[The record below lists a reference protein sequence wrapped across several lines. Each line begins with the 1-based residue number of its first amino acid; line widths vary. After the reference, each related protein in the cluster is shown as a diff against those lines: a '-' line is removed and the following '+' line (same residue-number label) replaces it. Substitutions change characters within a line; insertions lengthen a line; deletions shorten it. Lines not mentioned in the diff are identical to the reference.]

1 MLRVDRTNA
10 CGDGSD
16 AAADPASGVQASA
29 VAGDH
34 TAALAQPAE
43 SAAETKLDV
52 LAASGSQPSGLRC
65 FRLTLAYDGTNYFG
79 WQRQPKHPSVQAAV
93 EKAIRAMTG
102 DKHTHAWASSR
113 TDTGVHALGQS
124 AVFTT
129 AGWPAPAD
137 RIPLAINTK
146 LPMDV
151 VVRDA
156 VEVPLRFNPLR
167 SSTGKR
173 YRYYVYSARK
183 PDPIGARTQWW
194 VPQQMQLS
202 PMLAAADLFLGTHDF
217 AAFQTSGSPRST
229 TVRQVREL
237 TIEAVEHMDGTRF
250 TIEVEASGFLYNM
263 VRNIVG
269 TLVQVGVGRKPPQWV
284 TEVLVSRDRRQ
295 AGQTAPACGLF
306 LLEVKY

>member
-1 MLRVDRTNA
+1 MSRADRIDDACEQVDSS
-10 CGDGSD
+10 GS
-16 AAADPASGVQASA
+16 AADLPA
-29 VAGDH
+29 
-34 TAALAQPAE
+34 
-43 SAAETKLDV
+43 
-52 LAASGSQPSGLRC
+52 LRC

-79 WQRQPKHPSVQAAV
+79 WQRQPHHPSVQAAV
-93 EKAIRAMTG
+93 EKAICAITG
-102 DKHTHAWASSR
+102 DEQTHAWASSR

-124 AVFTT
+124 AVFTSS
-129 AGWPAPAD
+129 GWPAPAD

-146 LPMDV
+146 LPMDI
-151 VVRDA
+151 VVREA

-167 SSTGKR
+167 LSTGKR
-173 YRYYVYSARK
+173 YRYHVYSARK

-194 VPQQMQLS
+194 VPQRVQLA
-202 PMLAAADLFLGTHDF
+202 PMLQAADLFLGTHDF

-229 TVRQVREL
+229 TVREVRDL
-237 TIEAVEHMDGTRF
+237 TIQASEYMDGTRF

-284 TEVLVSRDRRQ
+284 TEVLTSRDRRQ

>member
-1 MLRVDRTNA
+1 MSSVEPIDIDP
-10 CGDGSD
+10 DG
-16 AAADPASGVQASA
+16 APAIGSSVSIGS
-29 VAGDH
+29 
-34 TAALAQPAE
+34 
-43 SAAETKLDV
+43 SAAIEEEVVATVGDS
-52 LAASGSQPSGLRC
+52 ASPPQRC
-65 FRLTLAYDGTNYFG
+65 FRLTLAYDGTDYFG
-79 WQRQPKHPSVQAAV
+79 WQRQPRHPSIQAAV
-93 EKAIRAMTG
+93 EKAICAITG
-102 DKHTHAWASSR
+102 DKQAHAWASSR

-124 AVFTT
+124 AVFTS
-129 AGWPAPAD
+129 AGWPAAAD

-146 LPMDV
+146 LPKDI

-173 YRYYVYSARK
+173 YRYQVYSARK

-194 VPQQMQLS
+194 VPQLMQLS
-202 PMLAAADLFLGTHDF
+202 PMLSAAQRFQGMHDF

-229 TVRQVREL
+229 TIREVREL

-250 TIEVEASGFLYNM
+250 IIEVEASGFLYNM

-269 TLVQVGVGRKPPQWV
+269 TLVQIGVGRKPPEWV
-284 TEVLVSRDRRQ
+284 TEVLSSRDRRE